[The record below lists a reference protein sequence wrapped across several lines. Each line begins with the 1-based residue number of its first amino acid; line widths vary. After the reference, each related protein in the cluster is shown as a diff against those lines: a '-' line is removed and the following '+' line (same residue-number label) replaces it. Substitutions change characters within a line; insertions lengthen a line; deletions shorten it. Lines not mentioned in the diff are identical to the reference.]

1 MLAARRFDHHCL
13 VKSPVWLAEITI
25 EICVRNEP
33 CRCPPRLP
41 TAVYFGPSPNLGLWL
56 YEPGPGRTRSTLPK
70 VGGLEDYFS
79 LKSVE
84 IQSIF
89 RVYVNLQ
96 SKKKHQ
102 IVVNRK
108 PHGIGSI
115 DGIGHS
121 AFGQAKFWFSQ
132 KCSLH
137 KDHILSVESNGTQH
151 PRGDHV
157 PHVLQF
163 RASWNGYMYPIECP
177 SWLVCNNCSPFLLIK
192 STIHWSSEI
201 HIVWCLN
208 YWNPH
213 SHTIFH
219 AYITETPHF
228 FAFCLAKVAL
238 LASCR
243 VCHRWPG
250 LVMLGPRPVAVC
262 RTEVPKPQRKKKA
275 FWNDHIWILLLF
287 IISVI
292 IFYSYYYYCCCCV
305 FCVCYYYYYSYYCY
319 YYILLLLLLLLLLVV
334 SLLSVS
340 LSLSLSLLKNYH

>member
-1 MLAARRFDHHCL
+1 MLIYR
-13 VKSPVWLAEITI
+13 VKKTSN
-25 EICVRNEP
+25 R
-33 CRCPPRLP
+33 
-41 TAVYFGPSPNLGLWL
+41 GK
-56 YEPGPGRTRSTLPK
+56 PK
-70 VGGLEDYFS
+70 TPW
-79 LKSVE
+79 
-84 IQSIF
+84 
-89 RVYVNLQ
+89 NW
-96 SKKKHQ
+96 KH
-102 IVVNRK
+102 RW
-108 PHGIGSI
+108 HR
-115 DGIGHS
+115 HS

-208 YWNPH
+208 HWNPH

-262 RTEVPKPQRKKKA
+262 RTEVPKPQRKKS
-275 FWNDHIWILLLF
+275 ILKWSHMNIVIV

-292 IFYSYYYYCCCCV
+292 IFILTIIIVVVVFFVFVTITIIPTIVTIIYY
-305 FCVCYYYYYSYYCY
+305 CYYYYYY
-319 YYILLLLLLLLLLVV
+319 YY
-334 SLLSVS
+334 
-340 LSLSLSLLKNYH
+340 